1 MTPRSSLEHFNAP
14 LVTAEDHL
22 ASTKTCYSN
31 NLTERL
37 FAPQERDKTTEMV
50 QADEAEQKHIPGKP
64 TKQREIQ
71 LDEEKNEAQNDALV
85 KNQHISAIVAEADD
99 DELAGGK
106 NAEANAESLSK
117 QKTDQDNNRGASPQ
131 NMTIESIS
139 LEQAGKEDTKRNVR
153 HFHQAQMYSSLF
165 RRWYADLYAS
175 LRVKV
180 KDPRHELVGARHRS
194 VAGCKGTKL
203 CERKAANAVSGRST
217 IRETRT
223 AVDWKRRKKREARS
237 DRLNMAS

>member
-50 QADEAEQKHIPGKP
+50 QADKAEQKHIP
-64 TKQREIQ
+64 EIQ
-71 LDEEKNEAQNDALV
+71 LDEEKNEAQNEALV

-117 QKTDQDNNRGASPQ
+117 QKTEQDNSRGASPQ
-131 NMTIESIS
+131 NMTMESIS

-165 RRWYADLYAS
+165 RRWYADFMPALESKSRTHAKSS
-175 LRVKV
+175 LVLAIAVWPGVRARSFAKE
-180 KDPRHELVGARHRS
+180 KLQTQSAADPPSEKRGRRS
-194 VAGCKGTKL
+194 TGS
-203 CERKAANAVSGRST
+203 EGRSA
-217 IRETRT
+217 RLVRT
-223 AVDWKRRKKREARS
+223 D
-237 DRLNMAS
+237 